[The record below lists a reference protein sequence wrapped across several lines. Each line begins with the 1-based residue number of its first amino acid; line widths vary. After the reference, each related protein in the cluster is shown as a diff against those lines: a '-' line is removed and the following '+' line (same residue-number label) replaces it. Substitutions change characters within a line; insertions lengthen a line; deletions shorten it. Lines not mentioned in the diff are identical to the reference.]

1 MTSIEFTHASGD
13 CKMTRIIAVAN
24 NKGGV
29 GKTTTAGNLA
39 YGLSHILRSNNGSS
53 GKVLV
58 IDLDVQGNQADFFG
72 VRDLIYDPVTNLGGA
87 CLSNL
92 INEPDCDLREFVISL
107 DRAGDGYSRPNLFL
121 SPATRELGFAVENLS
136 AVDSIANYQTSISR
150 GRKKLAAVRQLDTLL
165 SSRLQRLTHNFEFI
179 IVDCPPNL
187 DTLKQAVYE
196 FADEVI
202 VPVKTDR
209 LSAIGAQQHTDDIV
223 RMIKE
228 YNLKIK
234 ISFIVP
240 TMMRARQVLAE
251 QTLESLS
258 SRYGA
263 NRVAMPV
270 PESVYIKEGP
280 AAGGLTVFEYAP
292 KSEPAKAYADLVR
305 RVYYG

>member
-1 MTSIEFTHASGD
+1 
-13 CKMTRIIAVAN
+13 MTRIIAVAN

-29 GKTTTAGNLA
+29 AKTTTAGNLA
-39 YGLSHILRSNNGSS
+39 YGLAHRLMDNGEIG

-58 IDLDVQGNQADFFG
+58 MDLDSQGNQADFFG
-72 VRDLIYDPVTNLGGA
+72 VRERIFDSERNPTGA

-92 INEPDCDLREFVISL
+92 FNDENCDTHEFVVSL
-107 DRAGDGYSRPNLFL
+107 DRASDDLSRPNLFL
-121 SPATRELGFAVENLS
+121 TPATRELNFAVDNIT
-136 AVDSIANYQTSISR
+136 AIDSISSYQATLSR
-150 GRKKLAAVRQLDTLL
+150 GRKKLAPTRQLDTIL
-165 SSRLQRLTHNFEFI
+165 SDRMKRILHNFEFI
-179 IVDCPPNL
+179 VIDCPPNL
-187 DTLKQAVYE
+187 DVLKRAVYE

-202 VPVKTDR
+202 VPVKADR

-228 YNLKIK
+228 YDLKVR
-234 ISFIVP
+234 ISYVVP

-251 QTLESLS
+251 QTLEMLR
-258 SRYGA
+258 SRYGD

-292 KSEPAKAYADLVR
+292 GSAPAKAYEDLTE
-305 RVYYG
+305 RVYHG

>member
-1 MTSIEFTHASGD
+1 
-13 CKMTRIIAVAN
+13 MTRIIAVAN

-39 YGLSHILRSNNGSS
+39 YGLARVLQSQNGGV
-53 GKVLV
+53 GKVLIV
-58 IDLDVQGNQADFFG
+58 DLDVQGNQADFFG
-72 VRDLIYDPVTNLGGA
+72 VRDRLYDPETNAGGA

-92 INEPDCDLREFVISL
+92 FNDPECNARDFVISL
-107 DRAGDGYSRPNLFL
+107 DRAREGFARPNLFL
-121 SPATRELGFAVENLS
+121 SPATRELGFAVENLA
-136 AVDSIANYQTSISR
+136 AVDSISDYQASISR
-150 GRKKLAAVRQLDTLL
+150 GRKKLAAVHQLDTVL
-165 SSRLQRLTHNFEFI
+165 SERFERLAHNFDFI
-179 IVDCPPNL
+179 LVDCPPNL
-187 DTLKQAVYE
+187 DILKRAVYE
-196 FADEVI
+196 FAGEVI

-223 RMIKE
+223 RMIRQHD
-228 YNLKIK
+228 LKIK

-251 QTLESLS
+251 QTVESLR

-263 NRVAMPV
+263 SRVAMPV

-280 AAGGLTVFEYAP
+280 AAGGLAVFEYAP